1 MNSPRFKII
10 SSFLTFIASYENI
23 FCYKIIILISRKKK
37 LVVKVEIYE
46 MMFDLKELKLM
57 FVDPTDLIIN
67 NINKFLSSN
76 KTIKFIFS

>member
-1 MNSPRFKII
+1 MKI
-10 SSFLTFIASYENI
+10 FFAVQ
-23 FCYKIIILISRKKK
+23 IIIFISRKKK
-37 LVVKVEIYE
+37 LVVKIEFYK

-67 NINKFLSSN
+67 NINRFLSSN